1 MLEAEEG
8 DDRDEADDD
17 ERVAAVPD
25 AVAGDSRSMPASSRT
40 IIPGLTR
47 YVSTFWIPARI
58 AGVACGYCGATEKKN
73 P

>member
-1 MLEAEEG
+1 MLQAEQG

-17 ERVAAVPD
+17 ERVASVPY
-25 AVAGDSRSMPASSRT
+25 AIAGRSSPMPASSKT

-47 YVSTFWIPARI
+47 YLSTFWIPAMI
-58 AGVACGYCGATEKKN
+58 AGIAFGYCGATEKKN